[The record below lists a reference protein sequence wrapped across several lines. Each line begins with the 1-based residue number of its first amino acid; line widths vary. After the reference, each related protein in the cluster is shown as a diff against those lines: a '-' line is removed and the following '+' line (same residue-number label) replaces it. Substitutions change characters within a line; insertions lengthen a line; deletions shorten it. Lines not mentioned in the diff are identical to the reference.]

1 VDVSLSTYKLP
12 PPRTVLMRLYFKK
25 FVKQQKEF
33 FMKSLVQEAST
44 IAKAIKQA
52 WETAGKPRD
61 FSVKVLEQPVYNFLG
76 FTKRSAKIAFLFEAD
91 TVSKES
97 GRSKTTF
104 DQSSRPPRF
113 QQRPTQGRRSQ
124 ASETMY
130 GASQDAYT
138 QPSRESRPP
147 REGRDSRDGREQSR
161 DSREY
166 RDQRNE
172 QRPRDQRDSREPRE
186 MREPREPR
194 TETRRQFTPR
204 PLPVNPP
211 VNASAGQ
218 TSQASQQV
226 RELRDEQPKRDEIRT
241 ESASRP
247 ARVPQEVQW
256 SEELLTSARTWFKEV
271 LALMGLGD
279 VEFTFEVQDC
289 NLNVI
294 FSRRLI
300 DEEAREKHLFASLST
315 LLVSTLKRQY
325 RRALRGHRV
334 ILSHK

>member
-1 VDVSLSTYKLP
+1 MWMFRSL
-12 PPRTVLMRLYFKK
+12 RTNFLLNALVLMRLYFKN

-91 TVSKES
+91 APSKE
-97 GRSKTTF
+97 GNRNKPVF
-104 DQSSRPPRF
+104 DSSSRPPRF
-113 QQRPTQGRRSQ
+113 QQRPPQGRRSQ

-147 REGRDSRDGREQSR
+147 REGRDSRDGREQM
-161 DSREY
+161 REY
-166 RDQRNE
+166 RDQRSDRND

-186 MREPREPR
+186 TREPR

-211 VNASAGQ
+211 ANSPAGQ
-218 TSQASQQV
+218 TSQVPQQA
-226 RELRDEQPKRDEIRT
+226 REVRDEQPRRDDIRA
-241 ESASRP
+241 ESTPRP

-256 SEELLTSARTWFKEV
+256 SEELLSSARTWFKEV
-271 LALMGLGD
+271 LVLMGLGD